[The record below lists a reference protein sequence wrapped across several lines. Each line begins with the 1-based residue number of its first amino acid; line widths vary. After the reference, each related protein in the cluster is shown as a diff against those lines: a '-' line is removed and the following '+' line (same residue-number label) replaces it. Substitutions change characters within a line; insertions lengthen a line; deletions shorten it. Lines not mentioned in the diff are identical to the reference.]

1 MQYELES
8 YTRQLRALDGQIAY
22 STVNVTL
29 REVATLT
36 PTGITFPERLWD
48 AFSGG
53 WSAFVTFLQGLILTL
68 VYLWPLLLIAAAVVF
83 AVRSLSRRH
92 RAAHPETA
100 QTAKARQ
107 GRAARLPH
115 RTHGPP
121 APALPGRTNPPAR
134 RKRPSPNTD
143 VPHSKSPRCG
153 GGFSMIAGRSQEE
166 YAMDIWEQLY
176 LRAKEQYA
184 PQEISPFLYARHVV
198 CALESADGPHFYRFL
213 HGKLLRCDGPVRRA
227 GAGLNMYLQSGQTSV
242 RRLIAFRDA
251 PPSGGGT
258 RHALRR
264 LPGVF
269 HAAGP
274 PEPGY
279 GDHDRLPGRGRPLP

>member
-92 RAAHPETA
+92 RAAHPKPP

-115 RTHGPP
+115 RTHGPRRRHCRAGRTLRQGGSAQAQILMFRTAK
-121 APALPGRTNPPAR
+121 APAA
-134 RKRPSPNTD
+134 
-143 VPHSKSPRCG
+143 
-153 GGFSMIAGRSQEE
+153 
-166 YAMDIWEQLY
+166 
-176 LRAKEQYA
+176 
-184 PQEISPFLYARHVV
+184 
-198 CALESADGPHFYRFL
+198 
-213 HGKLLRCDGPVRRA
+213 A
-227 GAGLNMYLQSGQTSV
+227 GA
-242 RRLIAFRDA
+242 FR
-251 PPSGGGT
+251 
-258 RHALRR
+258 
-264 LPGVF
+264 
-269 HAAGP
+269 
-274 PEPGY
+274 
-279 GDHDRLPGRGRPLP
+279 